1 MSRSGARTITSG
13 VPGQPNDLQTPA
25 RHGDSPPL
33 LFGQTPTSMKKAW
46 MEESGE
52 AITLDSWVEID
63 LLGTTWGRVVIVN
76 VPKCRALNQMG
87 LFLPAPPGDPSPWA
101 SAVHN
106 LWRGEGFIRK

>member
-1 MSRSGARTITSG
+1 
-13 VPGQPNDLQTPA
+13 
-25 RHGDSPPL
+25 
-33 LFGQTPTSMKKAW
+33 

-52 AITLDSWVEID
+52 AIALVRKFHLMDSRLVKLGFAGCSHVEGPRGFRDLQTLNVVQDSWVEID
-63 LLGTTWGRVVIVN
+63 LLGTKYCTWGRVVIVN

-87 LFLPAPPGDPSPWA
+87 LFLTAPPGDPGPWA